1 MAKRNL
7 GNRASRVNR
16 AHMKRPKEAI
26 SVSMGKTLLARL
38 KETLAV
44 ISLAIYSAL

>member
-7 GNRASRVNR
+7 ANRASRVNR

-26 SVSMGKTLLARL
+26 SMGKTLLARL
-38 KETLAV
+38 KETLAI